1 MLVPWLENRFEV
13 KVPFTFTRFNCIA
26 IQYGELSND
35 LELFALSNFHS
46 FIELETGDGISLHD
60 ITSNLDD
67 AITKSGINNGFLTVT
82 SQHTTTAIAINEYEE
97 RLLEDIKAFL
107 TRLAPPGDKYL
118 HNDIH
123 LRDCPPDEPENAH
136 SHLAAMMLGSSE
148 VIAVAD
154 GKLVLG
160 QYQSVMLVELDGSRK
175 RKVSVQ
181 VVGE

>member
-1 MLVPWLENRFEV
+1 
-13 KVPFTFTRFNCIA
+13 
-26 IQYGELSND
+26 LS
-35 LELFALSNFHS
+35 HYQS
-46 FIELETGDGISLHD
+46 FIELDTGEGITLHD
-60 ITSNLDD
+60 IMPDLGDT
-67 AITKSGINNGFLTVT
+67 IKKSGIKNGFLSVT
-82 SQHTTTAIAINEYEE
+82 SQHTTTAISINEYEE
-97 RLLEDIKAFL
+97 RLLEDITAFL

-160 QYQSVMLVELDGSRK
+160 QYQSVMLVELDGPRK

-181 VVGE
+181 LVGE